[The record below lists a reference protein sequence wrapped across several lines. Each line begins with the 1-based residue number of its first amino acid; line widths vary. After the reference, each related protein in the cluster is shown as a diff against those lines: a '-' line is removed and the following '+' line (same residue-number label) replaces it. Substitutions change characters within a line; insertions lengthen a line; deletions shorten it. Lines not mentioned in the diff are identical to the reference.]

1 MQFVVR
7 NTNTREESTFD
18 YFDEILIDKEIIDAG
33 DRCICEFSD
42 RGVMDSVKYIFTLG
56 FADSLISNYT
66 GDKKYAVSFT
76 GYGTNGWYDGD
87 NIGELL
93 IRLKNYYCDE
103 GIIEK
108 NAFKYSIQARESG
121 DFIESAYTLYDA
133 VKRIE
138 EFYEVDKS
146 DAVFEENFYEI
157 KRIDCYTTRI
167 YDDAGTL
174 IHNFNEKHDI
184 LDLID
189 FYIPSQK
196 DLAKYLGVT
205 PGAVSQ
211 YDNTKKEL
219 MLLGLW
225 AKKEF
230 GLKVEL
236 KKKYL

>member
-1 MQFVVR
+1 MQYVVR
-7 NTNTREESTFD
+7 NTNTREESKFD
-18 YFDEILIDKEIIDAG
+18 YIDEILVDKEIIDAG
-33 DRCICEFSD
+33 ERYICEFSD
-42 RGVMDSVKYIFTLG
+42 RGIMDSVKYIFTLG
-56 FADSLISNYT
+56 LANSLISNYS
-66 GDKKYAVSFT
+66 GNKKYATSFS
-76 GYGTNGWYDGD
+76 GYGNTGWYDGD
-87 NIGELL
+87 SIGELL
-93 IRLKNYYCDE
+93 MKLKKFYQEE

-108 NAFKYSIQARESG
+108 NTFKYSVQARQSG

-138 EFYEVDKS
+138 EFYEEDKS

-189 FYIPSQK
+189 FCIPSQK
-196 DLAKYLGVT
+196 DLATYLGVT

-211 YDNTKKEL
+211 YGSTKKEL

-230 GLKVEL
+230 GFED
-236 KKKYL
+236 